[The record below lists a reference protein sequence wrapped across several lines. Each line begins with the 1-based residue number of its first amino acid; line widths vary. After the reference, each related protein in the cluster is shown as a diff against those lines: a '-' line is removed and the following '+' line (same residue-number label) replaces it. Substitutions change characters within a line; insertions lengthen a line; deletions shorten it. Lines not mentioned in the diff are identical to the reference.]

1 MTPTEWKSE
10 SATKQPTDGP
20 TNQLT
25 GVGARDAC
33 AYASKKSRKDFLQE
47 C

>member
-20 TNQLT
+20 TNHLT
-25 GVGARDAC
+25 GVGARDA
-33 AYASKKSRKDFLQE
+33 YASKKKK
-47 C
+47 